1 MTTHPA
7 PPSAPDPTL
16 DPSVFWFRHRNEIIA
31 ALAIV
36 VLALAGVA
44 GYWLYKQHRDSA
56 AADALAKAKTPGEL
70 QNVTVQYKGT
80 PAGATAYLFF
90 AEQQR
95 NEKKFAD
102 ANTTLQAFLD
112 KNPKH
117 ELAGTARMATAAN
130 LESLGKR
137 DEALAMYQRVS
148 IGDAHSFNAPF
159 ALLAQARL
167 LKEKNQIEEARRVCE
182 TILTQY
188 RDSFVAGE
196 ATRQLRMLKPGKP
209 SGSAPA
215 AAASPSTPSA
225 SAASVP
231 AQGTPAVAPA
241 LAASPVANQP
251 ASSPPKP

>member
-1 MTTHPA
+1 MTTQPA
-7 PPSAPDPTL
+7 PPPAPDPTL
-16 DPSVFWFRHRNEIIA
+16 DPSVFWFRHKNEIIA

-36 VLALAGVA
+36 VLALAGLA

-70 QNVTVQYKGT
+70 QNVTAHYKGT
-80 PAGATAYLFF
+80 PAGATAYLFL

-95 NEKKFAD
+95 NDKKFAD
-102 ANTTLQAFLD
+102 ANTTLQTFLD

-117 ELAGTARMATAAN
+117 ELAGTARMAMAAN

-137 DEALAMYQRVS
+137 DEAFAMYQRVS
-148 IGDAHSFNAPF
+148 VGDAHSFNAPF

-196 ATRQLRMLKPGKP
+196 ATRQLRMLKP
-209 SGSAPA
+209 AQPA
-215 AAASPSTPSA
+215 ATAVPAAGTTPSTPS
-225 SAASVP
+225 SSTASVP
-231 AQGTPAVAPA
+231 AQATPAIAPT
-241 LAASPVANQP
+241 LVASPVASQP
-251 ASSPPKP
+251 ASPPKP